1 MPYIKHLN
9 NTNTFFSFLAPLN
22 AVTLGAQ
29 PNNLWTRWR
38 KRGGESEHV
47 TVIKCVL
54 LPAVWQ
60 APKYNSERIA
70 DRRPDGIGSRYLSE
84 INKLWEK
91 TTAMVQGGGEKKFGS
106 LQRDFTVADIRDFTR
121 DRSRTSKCFH
131 IWHRYEL
138 LTVRGKG
145 GGRGGGVGALVR
157 EPQRTQW
164 VRWSTAP
171 EIHL

>member
-1 MPYIKHLN
+1 MQWLWVH
-9 NTNTFFSFLAPLN
+9 
-22 AVTLGAQ
+22 
-29 PNNLWTRWR
+29 NLIIYERGWEQ
-38 KRGGESEHV
+38 RGGKSEHV

-60 APKYNSERIA
+60 APKYNSDRIA

-91 TTAMVQGGGEKKFGS
+91 TTEMFQWGGGEKKFRS

-138 LTVRGKG
+138 MTVRGKG
-145 GGRGGGVGALVR
+145 EAGGGGVGPLLEGAPKDPVSEVVPGSR
-157 EPQRTQW
+157 DPPVVPQLIRLNHSKVTVW
-164 VRWSTAP
+164 
-171 EIHL
+171 L